1 MIVYEKKFD
10 VFYNSRFA
18 FIAILVF
25 IFLGYPADAMAKMV
39 GVKYTMKI
47 VDVGKGKFFCHLTG
61 CKLIHIKML
70 RNAVEC

>member
-1 MIVYEKKFD
+1 MRKSLTF
-10 VFYNSRFA
+10 
-18 FIAILVF
+18 FIIQDTLLVILVF

-70 RNAVEC
+70 RNAMEC